1 MSKFLVYVV
10 EKSYRDYS
18 LERHI
23 VERAGGTLRFA
34 HCCCEKDV
42 VEQCADAHALLLR
55 QTHVGKM
62 AFRQLKNLK
71 VVSRYGVGYD
81 NVDIAAAT
89 RSGVLVTN
97 VPDYC
102 ITEVADHAIALL
114 LSAIRHIPVRDRLV
128 RNGAW
133 DLTYHR
139 PVYRTENRIVGLVG
153 YGKTGREVRKR
164 LGGFPFRFV
173 AHDPYVPDSVF
184 EADGVRSLHFNQLV
198 LVSHYI
204 SIHLPLSSE
213 TRHLFN
219 LTVFRRMRRSALLV
233 NTSRGCIVDNRAL
246 ATALKKGYLAGAA
259 LDVLEEEPLNWAN
272 PLRRNDRVI
281 LSDHAAWYSEQSQ
294 KELQQRTAL
303 EAVRALCGEVP
314 ENVVNPQVLHG
325 RILSMEGAQFDEK
338 LLAKLSN

>member
-18 LERHI
+18 LENHI
-23 VERAGGTLRFA
+23 VERAGGELRFA
-34 HCCCEKDV
+34 HCCSEKDV

-55 QTHVGKM
+55 QTPVGKIV
-62 AFRQLKNLK
+62 FRQLGNLK

-81 NVDIAAAT
+81 NVDVSAAT

-102 ITEVADHAIALL
+102 VTEVADHAIALL
-114 LSAIRHIPVRDRLV
+114 LSCIRHIPTRDRIV

-139 PVYRTENRIVGLVG
+139 PVYRTENRVLGLVG
-153 YGKTGREVRKR
+153 YGKTAREFRKR
-164 LGGFPFRFV
+164 LSGFPFRFV
-173 AHDPYVPDSVF
+173 ACDPYVQDSLF
-184 EADGVRSLHFNQLV
+184 TADGVRRLTFNQLV
-198 LVSHYI
+198 LCSHYI
-204 SIHLPLSSE
+204 SVHVPLNSE

-219 LTVFRRMRRSALLV
+219 LSIFRRMRRSALLV
-233 NTSRGCIVDNRAL
+233 NTSRGPIVDNRAL
-246 ATALKKGYLAGAA
+246 ATALKKRYIAGAA

-272 PLRRNDRVI
+272 PLRQTDRVI

-294 KELQQRTAL
+294 QELQRRTAQ
-303 EAVRALCGEVP
+303 EAVRVLCGEAP
-314 ENVVNPQVLHG
+314 ENPVNPEVLLG
-325 RILSMEGAQFDEK
+325 RIHYMDGDRFGDE

>member
-23 VERAGGTLRFA
+23 VECGGGDLRFA
-34 HCCCEKDV
+34 HCCSEKDV
-42 VEQCADAHALLLR
+42 VEQCTDAHALLLR
-55 QTHVGKM
+55 QTPVGRM
-62 AFRQLKNLK
+62 VFRHLKHLK

-89 RSGVLVTN
+89 RSGVLITN

-102 ITEVADHAIALL
+102 ITEVADHTIALL
-114 LSAIRHIPVRDRLV
+114 LAGIRHIPIRDRLV

-139 PVYRTENRIVGLVG
+139 PVHRTENRILGLVG
-153 YGKTGREVRKR
+153 YGKTAREVRKR

-173 AHDPYVPDSVF
+173 ACDPYVQDSVF
-184 EADGVRSLHFNQLV
+184 TADGIRRLHFNQLV
-198 LVSHYI
+198 LLSHYI
-204 SIHLPLSSE
+204 SVHVPLNSE

-219 LTVFRRMRRSALLV
+219 LSVFRRMRRSALLV
-233 NTSRGCIVDNRAL
+233 NTSRGPIVDNRAL
-246 ATALKKGYLAGAA
+246 TTALKRGYLAGAA

-294 KELQQRTAL
+294 QELQRRTAL
-303 EAVRALCGEVP
+303 EAVQVLCGELP
-314 ENVVNPQVLHG
+314 LNPVNPEVLLG
-325 RILSMEGAQFDEK
+325 RILSMNGKRCGEE
-338 LLAKLSN
+338 LLSKLSN